1 MIDFHAHIM
10 PRVDH
15 GCDSTAMAHRQ
26 LLHCKTVGVRAVVAT
41 PHFYPN
47 RHRVEEFLSWRSGA
61 AKVMCE
67 KLPLGDLPLVYPA
80 AEVLVCE
87 GMQHM
92 EGLSRLTVAGTNV
105 ILLEMPFARW
115 STTLFETV
123 LAIRE
128 MGLCPVLAHID
139 RYPLQAVTELLREGI
154 AAQLNAEAFAA
165 FGGWRRYLPFVED
178 GSVVALGSDLH
189 GAGAKDCRRFLAAT
203 EKLGTNAPEIF
214 ARTERLL
221 TGAVPIA
228 SKENLKTSPV

>member
-15 GCDSTAMAHRQ
+15 GCDSMAMAHRQ
-26 LLHCKTVGVRAVVAT
+26 LLHCKAVGVQAVVAT

-47 RHRVEEFLSWRSGA
+47 RHRVAEFLSWQSGA
-61 AKVMCE
+61 AEAMRE
-67 KLPLGDLPLVYPA
+67 KLPMGDLPLVYA
-80 AEVLVCE
+80 GAEVLVCE

-92 EGLSRLTVAGTNV
+92 EGLSQLTVVGTNV

-115 STTLFETV
+115 STVLLETV

-154 AAQLNAEAFAA
+154 TAQLNAEVFAA
-165 FGGWRRYLPFVED
+165 FGGWRRYLPFVEN

-189 GAGAKDCRRFLAAT
+189 GARAKDCRRFLAAT
-203 EKLGTNAPEIF
+203 EKLGTNAPAIF
-214 ARTERLL
+214 ARTEKLL
-221 TGAVPIA
+221 AGAVPLVVH
-228 SKENLKTSPV
+228 EVLV